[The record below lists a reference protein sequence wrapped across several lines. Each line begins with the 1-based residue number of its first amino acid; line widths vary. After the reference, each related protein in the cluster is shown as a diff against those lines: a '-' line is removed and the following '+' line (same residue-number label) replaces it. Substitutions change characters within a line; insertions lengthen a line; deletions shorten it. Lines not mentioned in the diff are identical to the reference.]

1 MTTETVEG
9 VHGSELRRDVSVY
22 GSYMWGYAAVGADI
36 YTALGIITLAA
47 LGFTPLAFL
56 AAGTVFALVG
66 LCYAELASAY
76 PLAGGGQ
83 YFTLRGLGD
92 IWGLVAGSA
101 LVLDYTIDI
110 SLFTVVAFGY
120 ANYFLPYLTLGHF
133 HALDA
138 SLSLPGGIHLAW
150 FWLLE
155 TLVGITILAWLNVR
169 GIKVSTD
176 FNGFI
181 GTVAI
186 IAQSVIVVAGFLM
199 VWDPNL
205 VAHQFVVNRPS
216 LSSFAFGSSL
226 AIIAFVGL
234 ETISQVAQET
244 RRPATIIPRTSIG
257 LVISVLLFAMAFSL
271 LAIGML
277 DTTTH
282 RPLDFHGHEGD
293 PVALIAQNIPLIGI
307 VAAPLTAAIG
317 ALIVYISA
325 NSGVVSSSRL
335 SYSMSQFDLLPAW
348 FAKVNRKYA
357 TPARA
362 IIVFSG
368 VAIIQTLVAFF
379 TPGPAGKTAAIDVLA
394 DLYAFGATTGYLL
407 VFISLFALRFNDPH
421 TPRPYKMPLNI
432 RTRYRGRTVLFPV
445 LGVVGFLG
453 VLFFLIM
460 VILTHP
466 YARIV
471 GPIWVLAAIGLYA
484 YFRSHKKMPLFK
496 SLPRDW
502 EGATKRVLLEAEEYK
517 SLEEY
522 EASLAE
528 RDLEDNN
535 RGPAGP
541 APTDRPPGPPVAH

>member
-1 MTTETVEG
+1 MQTPPDGHLPGEV
-9 VHGSELRRDVSVY
+9 VAGSELRRDVSVW

-47 LGFTPLAFL
+47 LGLAPLAFL
-56 AAGTVFALVG
+56 AAGIVFALVG

-92 IWGLVAGSA
+92 FSGLIAGAA

-120 ANYFLPYLTLGHF
+120 FNYFLPWITFGHHATDFILTLGR
-133 HALDA
+133 
-138 SLSLPGGIHLAW
+138 IHLAW
-150 FWLLE
+150 LWLIE
-155 TLVGITILAWLNVR
+155 SVAGILLLIWLNVR
-169 GIKVSTD
+169 GIKVSTN
-176 FNGFI
+176 FNEII
-181 GTVAI
+181 GTIAIVA
-186 IAQSVIVVAGFLM
+186 QTVIVLAGFVL
-199 VWDPNL
+199 VWRPEI
-205 VAHQFVVNRPS
+205 VAHEFLFDRPS
-216 LSSFAFGSSL
+216 WGDFAFGSSL

-257 LVISVLLFAMAFSL
+257 LVLSVLLFAMAFSV
-271 LAIGML
+271 LAVGL
-277 DTTTH
+277 VH
-282 RPLDFHGHEGD
+282 PLEFRGHEGD
-293 PVALIAQNIPLIGI
+293 PVALIASRIPIIGV

-317 ALIVYISA
+317 ALIVFISA

-335 SYSMSQFDLLPAW
+335 SYSMAQFDLLPAW
-348 FAKVNRKYA
+348 FARVNRKFA

-362 IIVFSG
+362 VIVFGG
-368 VAIIQTLVAFF
+368 VALLQTVFAFF

-407 VFISLFALRFNDPH
+407 VFISLFVLRFKDPF

-432 RTRYRGRTVLFPV
+432 RITYKGNQVWFPV
-445 LGVVGFLG
+445 LGVLGLLG
-453 VLFFLIM
+453 VLFFLVM
-460 VILTHP
+460 VILTHQ

-471 GPIWVLAAIGLYA
+471 GPLWVVAAIALFAMYRRKRGL
-484 YFRSHKKMPLFK
+484 PVFK
-496 SLPRDW
+496 TLPRDW
-502 EGATKRVLLEAEEYK
+502 VTATRRVLLEAEEFQ

-522 EASLAE
+522 DAALQEHRE
-528 RDLEDNN
+528 RS
-535 RGPAGP
+535 
-541 APTDRPPGPPVAH
+541 PGQQ

>member
-1 MTTETVEG
+1 MELPPNGHMPEG
-9 VHGSELRRDVSVY
+9 IAGSELRRDVSVW

-47 LGFTPLAFL
+47 LGLAPLAFL
-56 AAGTVFALVG
+56 AAGLVFALVG

-92 IWGLVAGSA
+92 LAGLVAGAA

-120 ANYFLPYLTLGHF
+120 FNFFLPWLTFGHHITDF
-133 HALDA
+133 TTAVG
-138 SLSLPGGIHLAW
+138 PIHLAW
-150 FWLLE
+150 LWLLE
-155 TLVGITILAWLNVR
+155 SIAGILLLIWLNVR
-169 GIKVSTD
+169 GIKVSTN
-176 FNGFI
+176 FNEII
-181 GTVAI
+181 GTIAIVA
-186 IAQSVIVVAGFLM
+186 QTLIVVAGFVL
-199 VWDPNL
+199 VWNPDL
-205 VAHQFVVNRPS
+205 VAHQILFHRPT
-216 LSSFAFGSSL
+216 LSEFAFGSSL

-257 LVISVLLFAMAFSL
+257 LVVSVLLFAMAFSV

-277 DTTTH
+277 DVH
-282 RPLDFHGHEGD
+282 SGKPLDFHGHEGD
-293 PVALIAQNIPLIGI
+293 PVALIAQNIPVIGA

-317 ALIVYISA
+317 ALIVFISA

-348 FAKVNRKYA
+348 FSKVNRKFA

-362 IIVFSG
+362 VIVFG
-368 VAIIQTLVAFF
+368 AVALLQTIFAFF
-379 TPGPAGKTAAIDVLA
+379 TPGPSGKNAAIDVLA

-407 VFISLFALRFNDPH
+407 VFISLFVLRFRDPY

-432 RTRYRGRTVLFPV
+432 RMTYHGRQVWFPV
-445 LGVVGFLG
+445 LGVLGFIG
-453 VLFFLIM
+453 VLFFLVM
-460 VILTHP
+460 VLLTHQ
-466 YARIV
+466 YARVV
-471 GPIWVLAAIGLYA
+471 GPLWVVAAIALFAMYRRKRGLPI
-484 YFRSHKKMPLFK
+484 FRTMS
-496 SLPRDW
+496 RDW
-502 EGATKRVLLEAEEYK
+502 ETATKRVLLEAEEFK

-522 EASLAE
+522 EAALQEHRE
-528 RDLEDNN
+528 RS
-535 RGPAGP
+535 
-541 APTDRPPGPPVAH
+541 PGQQ